1 MQAPGVQRQRCV
13 RELDLTISNSPVSA
27 PVSGTLFSSAPLPSR
42 AASASRVLQLPFFV
56 QPPRGV
62 AERREAPAL
71 KQVALVGRD
80 TTLARHGP
88 SRATGTPPRGAPPWR
103 CRPRVRSRLRHCRIR
118 CEGSTPPGETCPAA
132 APGVSYPRLRAAVDA
147 TPAPSSGSSP
157 ETPLVEQDSGTLH
170 RMRYVVNRYLRG
182 EGKIIACR
190 RQRSRPAATP
200 LRQHAR
206 QRAAELVMTGCCS
219 CTGWPGLPSSSGTM
233 AR

>member
-27 PVSGTLFSSAPLPSR
+27 PVSGTVFSSAPLPSR

-103 CRPRVRSRLRHCRIR
+103 CRPRVRPVSGIAGYGAKAPRRRALVCPARPRASRIR
-118 CEGSTPPGETCPAA
+118 GYEPRSTPH
-132 APGVSYPRLRAAVDA
+132 
-147 TPAPSSGSSP
+147 PAPPSGSSP
-157 ETPLVEQDSGTLH
+157 EDAP
-170 RMRYVVNRYLRG
+170 
-182 EGKIIACR
+182 
-190 RQRSRPAATP
+190 RQAGSMPCILNAI
-200 LRQHAR
+200 
-206 QRAAELVMTGCCS
+206 CS
-219 CTGWPGLPSSSGTM
+219 QQLSSSCDEKCTWLPQRICLSWNMFSFGIM
-233 AR
+233 AITNLDAFEFPPAFVHGAT